1 MNKKTSIQTLFVVLF
16 LLGAINLCTAQVDQR
31 SASIKID
38 GPNTNKIPKE
48 SNISLF
54 DYNKKDNRVN
64 AGSLFIKNEINLSDP
79 FAAKEKRT
87 VQFVEGN
94 DFIDKDY
101 SALEKKLN
109 KSVKT
114 PGKEA
119 KLKDEYYKDQNLGQ
133 FNSGSAFVNFVYR
146 DHQAVDGDR
155 VSVSINDVVV
165 NPNVWL
171 AGEFRGFYMD
181 LKKGFNKI
189 EITALNQGESGPNTA
204 QFIMYDDQENEISSN
219 IWNLATG
226 VTATVI
232 IIKDN

>member
-1 MNKKTSIQTLFVVLF
+1 MGTITVSR
-16 LLGAINLCTAQVDQR
+16 AQVDQR

-38 GPNTNKIPKE
+38 GPTTNNIPQE
-48 SNISLF
+48 SSISLF
-54 DYNKKDNRVN
+54 DYNKKDNR
-64 AGSLFIKNEINLSDP
+64 ARSGSLFIKNEINLSDP
-79 FAAKEKRT
+79 FTAKEKRMVNF
-87 VQFVEGN
+87 VQGN

-101 SALEKKLN
+101 SSLEKKLN
-109 KSVKT
+109 KAVRAPS
-114 PGKEA
+114 KEA

-155 VSVSINDVVV
+155 VSVSINGVVI
-165 NPNVWL
+165 NSNVFL
-171 AGEFRGFYMD
+171 AGEFRGFYID

-226 VTATVI
+226 VTASVI
-232 IIKDN
+232 IVKDE